1 MSFWMVGGELGRT
14 LGPIVIVSAIGLM
27 TIRETHWLMIGGW
40 LTSILLFIRL
50 RHVPEKPPSTGLSLP
65 WKSALRQM
73 RPLMLPLAGILVVRA
88 FMSASITT
96 FLPTY
101 LSEEG
106 AELWLAGASLSILE
120 AAGVLG
126 ALLGG
131 SLSDRFGRK
140 LILTLSM
147 LFSPLLLFLFINTS
161 GRAQIAILPLLGFT
175 AISTTPVIMAL
186 VQESYP
192 DNRAL
197 ANGIYMAMSFLIRS
211 AVVVVVGG
219 IGDIYGLRQG
229 SIISGILMLLG
240 TPLILLLP
248 ITRSP
253 HKAS

>member
-1 MSFWMVGGELGRT
+1 
-14 LGPIVIVSAIGLM
+14 
-27 TIRETHWLMIGGW
+27 
-40 LTSILLFIRL
+40 
-50 RHVPEKPPSTGLSLP
+50 
-65 WKSALRQM
+65 
-73 RPLMLPLAGILVVRA
+73 MLPLAGILVVRA

-126 ALLGG
+126 ALIGG

-147 LFSPLLLFLFINTS
+147 LFSPMLLFLFINAN
-161 GRAQIAILPLLGFT
+161 GWAQIAILPLLGFA

-197 ANGIYMAMSFLIRS
+197 ANGIYMAMAFLIRS
-211 AVVVVVGG
+211 AVVVALGG

-229 SIISGILMLLG
+229 SIISGVLMLLG

-248 ITRSP
+248 QTRSQ
-253 HKAS
+253 HKSS